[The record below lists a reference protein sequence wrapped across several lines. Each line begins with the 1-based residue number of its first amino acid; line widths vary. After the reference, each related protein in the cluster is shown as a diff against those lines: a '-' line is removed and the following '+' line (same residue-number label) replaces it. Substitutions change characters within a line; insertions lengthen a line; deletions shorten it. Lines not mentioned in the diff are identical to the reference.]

1 VGVAKNAPSFFLR
14 GTCNIKG
21 DGRMAKVEITRG
33 KFENINALANERGI
47 IAAAAMDQRGSLKK
61 AIAKARGAD
70 GKATAE
76 DMTEFKTAVTKV
88 LTRHATAIL
97 MDPEYGLPA
106 LQEKAPS
113 AGVLLA
119 YEKTGY
125 DASQSGRLP
134 DLLDEWSVRRLVEAG
149 ANAIKILL
157 YYNPDDDARINTIK
171 QAFIERVGAECI
183 AYDIPFFLEPLAY
196 NDALGDEKGSDFAKS
211 KPVLVMRY
219 MEEFAKPKYGV
230 DVLKVEVPVN
240 MAYVEGTQA
249 FSGTKVYSRNEAMLL
264 FREAASVSTKP
275 FIYLSAGVT
284 DAVFRETL
292 QLANEADVNYS
303 GVLCGR
309 ATWQDGIPVYAK
321 EGRAALEV
329 WLEDRGVQNL
339 NALNE
344 VIAQGAKP
352 WWTIYG
358 GKENIEVVG

>member
-1 VGVAKNAPSFFLR
+1 MRRLA
-14 GTCNIKG
+14 T
-21 DGRMAKVEITRG
+21 TR
-33 KFENINALANERGI
+33 
-47 IAAAAMDQRGSLKK
+47 
-61 AIAKARGAD
+61 
-70 GKATAE
+70 
-76 DMTEFKTAVTKV
+76 
-88 LTRHATAIL
+88 
-97 MDPEYGLPA
+97 
-106 LQEKAPS
+106 
-113 AGVLLA
+113 
-119 YEKTGY
+119 
-125 DASQSGRLP
+125 ASQGRLP

-196 NDALGDEKGSDFAKS
+196 NDALGDEKGPEFAKS
-211 KPVLVMRY
+211 KPELVMRY

-240 MAYVEGTQA
+240 MTYVEGTQA
-249 FSGTKVYSRNEAMLL
+249 FGGTKVYSRNEAMLL

-309 ATWQDGIPVYAK
+309 ATWQDGIPVYAQRGPRGAGGVAGGSRRA
-321 EGRAALEV
+321 EPQRAQRGDRAGRQALVDDLRRQREHRGC
-329 WLEDRGVQNL
+329 WLKVDS
-339 NALNE
+339 
-344 VIAQGAKP
+344 
-352 WWTIYG
+352 
-358 GKENIEVVG
+358 